1 LQHLL
6 VFKIRRLAMAILPT
20 ASWTETVTLLPKNRL
35 SRDASR
41 ARRASSRLHYIT
53 HSILRLHTDIN
64 NKTE

>member
-1 LQHLL
+1 
-6 VFKIRRLAMAILPT
+6 MAILPT